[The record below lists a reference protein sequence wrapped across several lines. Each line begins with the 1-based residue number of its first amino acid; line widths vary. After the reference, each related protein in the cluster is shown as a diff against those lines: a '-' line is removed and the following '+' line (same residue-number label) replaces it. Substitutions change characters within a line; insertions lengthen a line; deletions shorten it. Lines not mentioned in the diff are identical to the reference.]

1 MGKCILCG
9 KKTSVM
15 AARFFLLNTYGTPT
29 QNEIC
34 PDCNL
39 RLVQNNQQI
48 RYDAKLGK
56 VRYYHAKT
64 MKEIFPDQPV
74 PANEAN
80 QNGNTQQKPN
90 NKKGWINLM
99 KILIPLIAVPLLIM
113 LVIFFTGPQCNYQ
126 EKIST
131 YSKRQCTNHTGY
143 QRLPYC
149 KDHMYLK
156 ILPAN
161 MCKAIDT
168 WDYDLMKETFAEAEK
183 HDFSITVD
191 WNVEKKV
198 DATGAVHCRYPSCE
212 LYIPQDHRFCPDHQ
226 YAQQMMDDFRA
237 ALIDYD
243 IQNVNKLHEEYEAKG
258 FLITGLDDCVK
269 EGVDMMINDFLI
281 NHEQANVTDLMLRLH
296 HLSSLLHRFNLEPDA
311 FDKLSF
317 LIRTQAI
324 DLKTMD
330 PSLGFYAGK
339 KNSSYSSSDGL
350 LSSSGGRTYGYNYM
364 TSRRSSSAAALNNG
378 PTIESSSSV
387 YYKDIS
393 IGDSLGRGIWA
404 IETPAFDIVVLSNE
418 SIDFIDNSKMEIA
431 YRLGISEYERDKAVV
446 KPVQK
451 ITAKDGTEAW
461 FLTSNS
467 YPFYDNLLVTLDAD
481 GAIASVT
488 STLSTETYGAF
499 LNQFIGRK
507 GPFVEDVNATLIP
520 DVTYECKAIIKTLNE
535 LYGGEA
541 AAQAIRD
548 DIEAAARA
556 KAEAAEKAE
565 RDKIRTA
572 TVKGMVSD
580 VTVTVT
586 VENGVIAAITVDA
599 SDETPTFG
607 TRCGTDEAFL
617 NQFIGKTLPVDNVD
631 VLTGATITSNA
642 VIEAVN
648 SLAK

>member
-1 MGKCILCG
+1 M
-9 KKTSVM
+9 
-15 AARFFLLNTYGTPT
+15 
-29 QNEIC
+29 
-34 PDCNL
+34 
-39 RLVQNNQQI
+39 
-48 RYDAKLGK
+48 
-56 VRYYHAKT
+56 
-64 MKEIFPDQPV
+64 
-74 PANEAN
+74 
-80 QNGNTQQKPN
+80 
-90 NKKGWINLM
+90 
-99 KILIPLIAVPLLIM
+99 
-113 LVIFFTGPQCNYQ
+113 
-126 EKIST
+126 
-131 YSKRQCTNHTGY
+131 
-143 QRLPYC
+143 
-149 KDHMYLK
+149 
-156 ILPAN
+156 
-161 MCKAIDT
+161 
-168 WDYDLMKETFAEAEK
+168 
-183 HDFSITVD
+183 
-191 WNVEKKV
+191 
-198 DATGAVHCRYPSCE
+198 
-212 LYIPQDHRFCPDHQ
+212 
-226 YAQQMMDDFRA
+226 
-237 ALIDYD
+237 
-243 IQNVNKLHEEYEAKG
+243 
-258 FLITGLDDCVK
+258 
-269 EGVDMMINDFLI
+269 
-281 NHEQANVTDLMLRLH
+281 TDLMLRLH

-580 VTVTVT
+580 VTVTLT